1 LEEEV
6 ETSFLDS
13 GDVDME
19 TWGLSRQK
27 FKGHTEKTK
36 SISLRQNRYNKYE
49 ASTEKLMSGQQEK
62 KLYTVM

>member
-13 GDVDME
+13 GGVDME

-27 FKGHTEKTK
+27 FMGHTETK
-36 SISLRQNRYNKYE
+36 SISLSQNRYKYE

-62 KLYTVM
+62 AV